1 MMLRTSTAFDPT
13 AVAADFRLVAD
24 GRVSPILMWEKHPAA
39 IIALL
44 LVIGIF
50 LLLLRRL
57 LFPRR
62 HGRVPA

>member
-1 MMLRTSTAFDPT
+1 MLRSSTAFDPT
-13 AVAADFRLVAD
+13 AIVADFRLVAD

-39 IIALL
+39 IVALL
-44 LVIGIF
+44 LIFGIV

-62 HGRVPA
+62 NRRVPA